1 MQLDKLTLKSQEALQ
16 EAQRIAHGYSHQ
28 EVDCEHLLLA
38 LLGQNES
45 LVPELLQKIGTPPAK
60 LQPDLEKELARRHK
74 VQGTSSS
81 DVYLSP
87 NLKKAL
93 DAAQSEAGKLKDDYV
108 STEHLL
114 LGLLAEGG
122 ASLKQIFKTHGLK
135 RDTVLKALAGLRGNQ
150 RVTDENPEA
159 KFQAL
164 DKYGRDL
171 TALAR
176 QGKIDPVIGRDEEIR
191 RVMQVLTRRTKNNPV
206 LIGEPGVG
214 KTAIAEGLARR
225 IVSGDVP
232 ESLKNKRL
240 IAMDLSA
247 MIAGA
252 KYRGE
257 FEDRLKAFLKEIV
270 ASEGKIILFIDE
282 LHTIVGAGAAEG
294 ATDAANILKPQL
306 ARGELRCIGATTLD
320 EYRKHIE
327 KDPALERRFQPVMV
341 EEPTVE
347 ATIAILRGLKERY
360 EVHHGVRIQDSA
372 LVAAATLSNRYIT
385 DRFLPD
391 KAIDLVDEAA
401 SRIKMELDSKPTEL
415 DQLDRQ
421 ILQLEIERT
430 SLAKEKDAASKE
442 RLKLIDK
449 ETANLKDK
457 SKALTAQWQNEKAG
471 VNAVSVVQSQLEQA
485 RLELEQV
492 RRRGDLDKA
501 AEIQYGK
508 IPELEKKL
516 ATVSAALESSGDA
529 SSPKV
534 DAAPPPQEG
543 GSSAPA
549 AGGFQE
555 KATGASPLPFVGFDP
570 KAPVGFLRSG
580 KLPHWRQDGVT
591 YFVTW
596 RTEDSMPKERVDT
609 WFAERESWLKQHP
622 EPWDTKT
629 EEEYYRLFPDRWEK
643 WLDENHGECL
653 LSRPDLRK
661 IVEDVLRHDD
671 GVEYRLKDF
680 VVMPNHVHALVTPLG
695 KNTLSEAMQEWK
707 SVSAHRINKALG
719 RKGEF
724 WQKEY
729 FDHIVR
735 SAEQLEKLKR
745 YIQNNP
751 LALPERLRGGSG
763 DASSPKGGGDAPVA
777 ANNATQRDEGVAATL
792 RDGAS
797 RLRLL
802 RQEVTDEDIARV
814 VASWTH
820 IPVSRMLEGER
831 QKLVKM
837 EERLAQ
843 RVIGQREAIKAV
855 SDAVRRAR
863 SGLQDPNR
871 PIGSFIFLGPTGVGK
886 TETARALAEFLFDDE
901 NAMIRIDMSEY
912 MEKHTVSRLIGAPP
926 GYVGYEEGGQLSEA
940 VRRRPYSV
948 VLFDEIEKAHH
959 DVFNVLLQVLDDG
972 RLTDGQGRTVDFKN
986 TIVIMTSNLGSQ
998 IIQESLES
1006 RLQAES
1012 GRGAAGKPP
1021 KGGTPNELDDRI
1033 MAELKRHFRPEFLN
1047 RVDDVIIFQ
1056 SLDEEDLARIV
1067 DIQLARLGKRL
1078 EQQQLTL
1085 DVDAAA
1091 KKLLAKEG
1099 YDPQFGARPLKRAVQ
1114 ERILNPLSMRLLE
1127 GEFKP
1132 GDKIKVTADG
1142 DGLIFKKK

>member
-1 MQLDKLTLKSQEALQ
+1 
-16 EAQRIAHGYSHQ
+16 
-28 EVDCEHLLLA
+28 
-38 LLGQNES
+38 
-45 LVPELLQKIGTPPAK
+45 
-60 LQPDLEKELARRHK
+60 
-74 VQGTSSS
+74 
-81 DVYLSP
+81 
-87 NLKKAL
+87 
-93 DAAQSEAGKLKDDYV
+93 
-108 STEHLL
+108 
-114 LGLLAEGG
+114 
-122 ASLKQIFKTHGLK
+122 
-135 RDTVLKALAGLRGNQ
+135 LKALADLRGNQ

-240 IAMDLSA
+240 VAMDLSA

-257 FEDRLKAFLKEIV
+257 FEDRLKAFLKEIA
-270 ASEGKIILFIDE
+270 ASEGRIILFIDE
-282 LHTIVGAGAAEG
+282 LHTLVGAGAAEG
-294 ATDAANILKPQL
+294 ATDAANIMKPQL
-306 ARGELRCIGATTLD
+306 ARGELRCVGATTLD

-327 KDPALERRFQPVMV
+327 KDPALERRFQPVQV
-341 EEPTVE
+341 AEPTVE

-372 LVAAATLSNRYIT
+372 LVAAATLSQRYIT

-421 ILQLEIERT
+421 ILQLQIERT

-449 ETANLKDK
+449 EIANLKDK
-457 SKALTAQWQNEKAG
+457 SKALTAQWQNEKAA

-485 RLELEQV
+485 KLELEQV
-492 RRRGDLDKA
+492 QRRGDLTKS

-508 IPELEKKL
+508 IPDLEKKL
-516 ATVSAALESSGDA
+516 A
-529 SSPKV
+529 
-534 DAAPPPQEG
+534 
-543 GSSAPA
+543 
-549 AGGFQE
+549 
-555 KATGASPLPFVGFDP
+555 
-570 KAPVGFLRSG
+570 
-580 KLPHWRQDGVT
+580 
-591 YFVTW
+591 
-596 RTEDSMPKERVDT
+596 
-609 WFAERESWLKQHP
+609 
-622 EPWDTKT
+622 
-629 EEEYYRLFPDRWEK
+629 
-643 WLDENHGECL
+643 
-653 LSRPDLRK
+653 
-661 IVEDVLRHDD
+661 
-671 GVEYRLKDF
+671 
-680 VVMPNHVHALVTPLG
+680 
-695 KNTLSEAMQEWK
+695 AME
-707 SVSAHRINKALG
+707 
-719 RKGEF
+719 
-724 WQKEY
+724 
-729 FDHIVR
+729 R
-735 SAEQLEKLKR
+735 SAGVS
-745 YIQNNP
+745 P
-751 LALPERLRGGSG
+751 
-763 DASSPKGGGDAPVA
+763 AS
-777 ANNATQRDEGVAATL
+777 
-792 RDGAS
+792 RDGRAT
-797 RLRLL
+797 LL
-802 RQEVTDEDIARV
+802 RQEVTDEDIAQV
-814 VASWTH
+814 VAAWTH

-843 RVIGQREAIKAV
+843 RVVGQKEAIKAV

-912 MEKHTVSRLIGAPP
+912 MEKHTVARLIGAPP

-998 IIQESLES
+998 NIQEYFAKSGVSSQKSVGKSELEK
-1006 RLQAES
+1006 E
-1012 GRGAAGKPP
+1012 
-1021 KGGTPNELDDRI
+1021 I
-1033 MAELKRHFRPEFLN
+1033 MGELKRHFRPEFLN

-1056 SLDEEDLARIV
+1056 SLDEEDLSRIV
-1067 DIQLARLGKRL
+1067 DIQLEKLKKRL
-1078 EQQQLTL
+1078 AQQQLTL

-1114 ERILNPLSMRLLE
+1114 ERILNPLSLRLLE

-1132 GDKIKVTADG
+1132 GDKIKVTAKG
-1142 DGLIFKKK
+1142 DGLVFEKK

>member
-1 MQLDKLTLKSQEALQ
+1 MQPERFTQKSQEALQ
-16 EAQRIAHGYSHQ
+16 TAQRFAREYSHQ
-28 EVDCEHLLLA
+28 EIDGEHLALA
-38 LLGQNES
+38 LISQGES
-45 LVPELLQKIGTPPAK
+45 LIPDLLEKIGVPVAK
-60 LQPDLEKELARRHK
+60 LKPDLEAELARRHK
-74 VQGTSSS
+74 VQGAGEAYAGS
-81 DVYLSP
+81 D
-87 NLKKAL
+87 LKQAL
-93 DAAQSEAGKLKDDYV
+93 DAAQSEATRLKDDYV

-114 LGLLAEGG
+114 LGLIDHGG
-122 ASLKQIFKTHGLK
+122 ASLKKIFQKHGLQ
-135 RDTVLKALAGLRGNQ
+135 RDLVLRALADLRGNQ

-240 IAMDLSA
+240 VAMDLSA

-294 ATDAANILKPQL
+294 ATDAANIMKPQL
-306 ARGELRCIGATTLD
+306 ARGELRCVGATTLD
-320 EYRKHIE
+320 EYRKYIE
-327 KDPALERRFQPVMV
+327 KDPALERRFQPVKV

-372 LVAAATLSNRYIT
+372 LVAAATLSHRYIT

-421 ILQLEIERT
+421 ILQLEIERM

-442 RLKLIDK
+442 RLKRLDK
-449 ETANLKDK
+449 ELADLKEK
-457 SKALTAQWQNEKAG
+457 AKALAAQWQNEKAS

-485 RLELEQV
+485 KIELEQAQ
-492 RRRGDLDKA
+492 RRGDLTKS
-501 AEIQYGK
+501 AEVQYGM
-508 IPELEKKL
+508 IPDLEKKL
-516 ATVSAALESSGDA
+516 ATIEEQSA
-529 SSPKV
+529 
-534 DAAPPPQEG
+534 Q
-543 GSSAPA
+543 
-549 AGGFQE
+549 
-555 KATGASPLPFVGFDP
+555 AT
-570 KAPVGFLRSG
+570 
-580 KLPHWRQDGVT
+580 
-591 YFVTW
+591 
-596 RTEDSMPKERVDT
+596 RTS
-609 WFAERESWLKQHP
+609 
-622 EPWDTKT
+622 
-629 EEEYYRLFPDRWEK
+629 
-643 WLDENHGECL
+643 
-653 LSRPDLRK
+653 
-661 IVEDVLRHDD
+661 
-671 GVEYRLKDF
+671 
-680 VVMPNHVHALVTPLG
+680 
-695 KNTLSEAMQEWK
+695 
-707 SVSAHRINKALG
+707 
-719 RKGEF
+719 
-724 WQKEY
+724 
-729 FDHIVR
+729 
-735 SAEQLEKLKR
+735 
-745 YIQNNP
+745 
-751 LALPERLRGGSG
+751 
-763 DASSPKGGGDAPVA
+763 
-777 ANNATQRDEGVAATL
+777 
-792 RDGAS
+792 
-797 RLRLL
+797 LL
-802 RQEVTDEDIARV
+802 RQEVTDEDIAKV

-843 RVIGQREAIKAV
+843 RVIGQKEAIKAV

-912 MEKHTVSRLIGAPP
+912 LEKHTVARLIGAPP

-948 VLFDEIEKAHH
+948 VLFDEIEKAHA

-986 TIVIMTSNLGSQ
+986 TIVIMTSNLGSP
-998 IIQESLES
+998 IIQEYFMD
-1006 RLQAES
+1006 
-1012 GRGAAGKPP
+1012 GRATGSARTAMEDKV
-1021 KGGTPNELDDRI
+1021 

-1056 SLDEEDLARIV
+1056 SLDEEELARIV
-1067 DIQLARLGKRL
+1067 DIQLARLEKRL
-1078 EQQQLTL
+1078 AQQNLTL

-1091 KKLLAKEG
+1091 KKLLASEG
-1099 YDPQFGARPLKRAVQ
+1099 YDPQFGARPLKRAIQ
-1114 ERILNPLSMRLLE
+1114 EQLLNPLATKLLE
-1127 GEFKP
+1127 GDFKP
-1132 GDKIKVTADG
+1132 GDKIKVTAKDG
-1142 DGLIFKKK
+1142 ELFFQKK

>member
-1 MQLDKLTLKSQEALQ
+1 MQPEKFTQKSQEALQ
-16 EAQRIAHGYSHQ
+16 AAQRLARDHSHQ
-28 EVDCEHLLLA
+28 EMDGEHLALA
-38 LLGQNES
+38 LIGQTES
-45 LVPELLQKIGTPPAK
+45 LIPDLLERIGVRVAQLK
-60 LQPDLEKELARRHK
+60 PDLENELARRHK
-74 VQGTSSS
+74 VQGGGEPYAGG
-81 DVYLSP
+81 D
-87 NLKKAL
+87 LKKSL
-93 DAAQSEAGKLKDDYV
+93 DAAQSEAAKLKDEYV

-114 LGLLAEGG
+114 LGLLDGG
-122 ASLKQIFKTHGLK
+122 GSSLKKIFAKHGLK
-135 RDTVLKALAGLRGNQ
+135 RDAVLKALAELRGNQ

-164 DKYGRDL
+164 EKYGRDL
-171 TALAR
+171 TALAK

-240 IAMDLSA
+240 VAMDLSA

-257 FEDRLKAFLKEIV
+257 FEDRLKAFLKEIT

-282 LHTIVGAGAAEG
+282 LHTLVGAGAAEG
-294 ATDAANILKPQL
+294 ASDAANIMKPQL
-306 ARGELRCIGATTLD
+306 ARGELRCVGATTLD
-320 EYRKHIE
+320 EYRKYIE
-327 KDPALERRFQPVMV
+327 KDPALERRFQPVQV
-341 EEPTVE
+341 AEPTVE

-360 EVHHGVRIQDSA
+360 EVHHGVRIQDAA
-372 LVAAATLSNRYIT
+372 LVAAATLSHRYIT

-430 SLAKEKDAASKE
+430 SLAKEKDSASKE

-449 ETANLKDK
+449 TLADLKEK
-457 SKALTAQWQNEKAG
+457 SKALTAQWQNEKAA

-485 RLELEQV
+485 RIELEQAQ
-492 RRRGDLDKA
+492 RKGDLAKA
-501 AEIQYGK
+501 SELQYGK
-508 IPELEKKL
+508 IPDLEKKL
-516 ATVSAALESSGDA
+516 EAIEGSARVPRAES
-529 SSPKV
+529 
-534 DAAPPPQEG
+534 
-543 GSSAPA
+543 
-549 AGGFQE
+549 
-555 KATGASPLPFVGFDP
+555 
-570 KAPVGFLRSG
+570 
-580 KLPHWRQDGVT
+580 
-591 YFVTW
+591 
-596 RTEDSMPKERVDT
+596 
-609 WFAERESWLKQHP
+609 
-622 EPWDTKT
+622 
-629 EEEYYRLFPDRWEK
+629 
-643 WLDENHGECL
+643 
-653 LSRPDLRK
+653 
-661 IVEDVLRHDD
+661 
-671 GVEYRLKDF
+671 
-680 VVMPNHVHALVTPLG
+680 
-695 KNTLSEAMQEWK
+695 
-707 SVSAHRINKALG
+707 
-719 RKGEF
+719 
-724 WQKEY
+724 
-729 FDHIVR
+729 
-735 SAEQLEKLKR
+735 
-745 YIQNNP
+745 
-751 LALPERLRGGSG
+751 
-763 DASSPKGGGDAPVA
+763 
-777 ANNATQRDEGVAATL
+777 GVAPDSRSTDISEKKSEKQNFR
-792 RDGAS
+792 RDAEN
-797 RLRLL
+797 RTPEARAPLL
-802 RQEVTDEDIARV
+802 RQEVTDEDIAKV
-814 VASWTH
+814 VAAWTH

-843 RVIGQREAIKAV
+843 RVIGQKAAIKAV

-901 NAMIRIDMSEY
+901 NAMVRIDMSEY
-912 MEKHTVSRLIGAPP
+912 MEKFSVQRLIGAPP

-948 VLFDEIEKAHH
+948 VLFDEIEKAHA

-986 TIVIMTSNLGSQ
+986 TIVIMTSNLGSP
-998 IIQESLES
+998 IIQEYFANAE
-1006 RLQAES
+1006 RGTRNAES
-1012 GRGAAGKPP
+1012 KNSALR
-1021 KGGTPNELDDRI
+1021 TPNSALARMEQAVL
-1033 MAELKRHFRPEFLN
+1033 AELKRHFRPEFLN

-1056 SLDEEDLARIV
+1056 SLDEEELAKIV
-1067 DIQLARLGKRL
+1067 EIQIARLEKRL
-1078 EQQQLTL
+1078 AQQNLTL

-1114 ERILNPLSMRLLE
+1114 EQLLNPLSMRLLE

-1132 GDKIKVTADG
+1132 GDKIKVTVKD
-1142 DGLIFKKK
+1142 DELVFQRK

>member
-1 MQLDKLTLKSQEALQ
+1 
-16 EAQRIAHGYSHQ
+16 
-28 EVDCEHLLLA
+28 
-38 LLGQNES
+38 
-45 LVPELLQKIGTPPAK
+45 
-60 LQPDLEKELARRHK
+60 
-74 VQGTSSS
+74 
-81 DVYLSP
+81 
-87 NLKKAL
+87 
-93 DAAQSEAGKLKDDYV
+93 
-108 STEHLL
+108 
-114 LGLLAEGG
+114 
-122 ASLKQIFKTHGLK
+122 
-135 RDTVLKALAGLRGNQ
+135 
-150 RVTDENPEA
+150 VTDENPEA

-240 IAMDLSA
+240 VAMDLSA

-257 FEDRLKAFLKEIV
+257 FEDRLKAFLKEIA

-282 LHTIVGAGAAEG
+282 LHTLVGAGAAEG
-294 ATDAANILKPQL
+294 ATDAANIMKPQL
-306 ARGELRCIGATTLD
+306 ARGELRCVGATTLD

-341 EEPTVE
+341 EEPSVE

-372 LVAAATLSNRYIT
+372 LVAAATLSHRYIT

-430 SLAKEKDAASKE
+430 SLAKEKDSASKE
-442 RLKLIDK
+442 RLKRLDK
-449 ETANLKDK
+449 ELADLKEK
-457 SKALTAQWQNEKAG
+457 SRALTVQWQNEKAA

-485 RLELEQV
+485 KLELEQAQ
-492 RRRGDLDKA
+492 RRGDLTKS

-508 IPELEKKL
+508 IPDLEKKL
-516 ATVSAALESSGDA
+516 A
-529 SSPKV
+529 
-534 DAAPPPQEG
+534 
-543 GSSAPA
+543 
-549 AGGFQE
+549 
-555 KATGASPLPFVGFDP
+555 
-570 KAPVGFLRSG
+570 
-580 KLPHWRQDGVT
+580 
-591 YFVTW
+591 
-596 RTEDSMPKERVDT
+596 
-609 WFAERESWLKQHP
+609 
-622 EPWDTKT
+622 
-629 EEEYYRLFPDRWEK
+629 
-643 WLDENHGECL
+643 
-653 LSRPDLRK
+653 
-661 IVEDVLRHDD
+661 
-671 GVEYRLKDF
+671 
-680 VVMPNHVHALVTPLG
+680 
-695 KNTLSEAMQEWK
+695 AME
-707 SVSAHRINKALG
+707 
-719 RKGEF
+719 
-724 WQKEY
+724 
-729 FDHIVR
+729 R
-735 SAEQLEKLKR
+735 SAGVSPA
-745 YIQNNP
+745 N
-751 LALPERLRGGSG
+751 
-763 DASSPKGGGDAPVA
+763 AS
-777 ANNATQRDEGVAATL
+777 
-792 RDGAS
+792 RDGRAT
-797 RLRLL
+797 LL
-802 RQEVTDEDIARV
+802 RQEVTDEDIAKV
-814 VASWTH
+814 VAAWTH

-837 EERLAQ
+837 EERLSQ
-843 RVIGQREAIKAV
+843 RVVGQKEAIKAV

-871 PIGSFIFLGPTGVGK
+871 PIGSFIFMGPTGVGK

-912 MEKHTVSRLIGAPP
+912 MEKHTVARLIGAPP

-986 TIVIMTSNLGSQ
+986 TIVIMTSNLGSP
-998 IIQESLES
+998 IIQEYFDCSRVRENADKSDRALTRRGYEELEK
-1006 RLQAES
+1006 E
-1012 GRGAAGKPP
+1012 
-1021 KGGTPNELDDRI
+1021 I

-1056 SLDEEDLARIV
+1056 SLDEEELAKIV
-1067 DIQLARLGKRL
+1067 DIQLERLGKRL
-1078 EQQQLTL
+1078 AQQNLTL
-1085 DVDAAA
+1085 DVDNAA
-1091 KKLLAKEG
+1091 KKVLAKEG
-1099 YDPQFGARPLKRAVQ
+1099 YDPQFGARPLKRAIQ
-1114 ERILNPLSMRLLE
+1114 EQVLNPLSMRLLE
-1127 GEFKP
+1127 GDFKP
-1132 GDKIKVTADG
+1132 GDRIKVSARG
-1142 DGLIFKKK
+1142 DELVFEKK

>member
-1 MQLDKLTLKSQEALQ
+1 MQLDKLTQKSQEALQ
-16 EAQRIAHGYSHQ
+16 DAQRIAREQSHQ
-28 EVDCEHLLLA
+28 EMDGEHLLLA
-38 LLGQNES
+38 LLGQSES
-45 LVPELLQKIGTPPAK
+45 LVPELLARIGVPAAQ
-60 LQPDLEKELARRHK
+60 LQPNLTQELARRHK
-74 VQGTSSS
+74 IQGGNEPYAGR
-81 DVYLSP
+81 DLQ
-87 NLKKAL
+87 KAL
-93 DAAQSEAGKLKDDYV
+93 AAAQSEAGKLKDDYV

-114 LGLLAEGG
+114 LGLLDEASP
-122 ASLKQIFKTHGLK
+122 SLKKIFIAHGLK
-135 RDTVLKALAGLRGNQ
+135 RDAVLKALAELRGNQ
-150 RVTDENPEA
+150 RVTDQQPEG

-164 DKYGRDL
+164 EKYGRDL

-240 IAMDLSA
+240 VAMDLGA

-257 FEDRLKAFLKEIV
+257 FEDRLKAFLKEIT

-294 ATDAANILKPQL
+294 ATDAANIMKPQL
-306 ARGELRCIGATTLD
+306 ARGELRCVGATTLD

-327 KDPALERRFQPVMV
+327 KDPALERRFQPVQV
-341 EEPTVE
+341 NEPTVE

-372 LVAAATLSNRYIT
+372 LVAAATLSHRYIT

-442 RLKLIDK
+442 RLKIIDK
-449 ETANLKDK
+449 QVANLKDK
-457 SKALTAQWQNEKAG
+457 SKALTAQWQNEKTA
-471 VNAVSVVQSQLEQA
+471 VNAVSIVQSQLEQA
-485 RLELEQV
+485 KIELEQAQ
-492 RRRGDLDKA
+492 RAGDLTKS
-501 AEIQYGK
+501 AEVQYGK
-508 IPELEKKL
+508 IPDLEKKL
-516 ATVSAALESSGDA
+516 AKIEKQSGET
-529 SSPKV
+529 P
-534 DAAPPPQEG
+534 
-543 GSSAPA
+543 
-549 AGGFQE
+549 
-555 KATGASPLPFVGFDP
+555 
-570 KAPVGFLRSG
+570 
-580 KLPHWRQDGVT
+580 
-591 YFVTW
+591 
-596 RTEDSMPKERVDT
+596 RTS
-609 WFAERESWLKQHP
+609 
-622 EPWDTKT
+622 
-629 EEEYYRLFPDRWEK
+629 
-643 WLDENHGECL
+643 
-653 LSRPDLRK
+653 
-661 IVEDVLRHDD
+661 
-671 GVEYRLKDF
+671 
-680 VVMPNHVHALVTPLG
+680 
-695 KNTLSEAMQEWK
+695 
-707 SVSAHRINKALG
+707 
-719 RKGEF
+719 
-724 WQKEY
+724 
-729 FDHIVR
+729 
-735 SAEQLEKLKR
+735 
-745 YIQNNP
+745 
-751 LALPERLRGGSG
+751 
-763 DASSPKGGGDAPVA
+763 
-777 ANNATQRDEGVAATL
+777 
-792 RDGAS
+792 
-797 RLRLL
+797 LL
-802 RQEVTDEDIARV
+802 RQEVTDEDIAKV
-814 VASWTH
+814 VAAWTH

-843 RVIGQREAIKAV
+843 RVIGQKAAIKAV

-863 SGLQDPNR
+863 SGLGDPNR

-901 NAMIRIDMSEY
+901 NAMVRIDMSEY
-912 MEKHTVSRLIGAPP
+912 MEKFSVQRLIGAPP
-926 GYVGYEEGGQLSEA
+926 GYVGYEEGGQLSET
-940 VRRRPYSV
+940 VRRKPYSV
-948 VLFDEIEKAHH
+948 VLFDEIEKAHP

-986 TIVIMTSNLGSQ
+986 TIVIMTSNLGSP
-998 IIQESLES
+998 IIQEYFLDGHTDKASH
-1006 RLQAES
+1006 QAMED
-1012 GRGAAGKPP
+1012 KV
-1021 KGGTPNELDDRI
+1021 
-1033 MAELKRHFRPEFLN
+1033 MAELKKHFRPEFLN

-1056 SLDEEDLARIV
+1056 SLDEEELARIV
-1067 DIQLARLGKRL
+1067 EIQIGRLEKRL
-1078 EQQQLTL
+1078 AQQSLTL

-1114 ERILNPLSMRLLE
+1114 EQLLNPLSMKLLE

-1132 GDKIKVTADG
+1132 GDKIKVTVKDEE
-1142 DGLIFKKK
+1142 LVFQRK